1 MRKAILLSMAAI
13 FLAAGCASMPA
24 KSGTALERTGMIA
37 SMITEAEQLGARE
50 CAPRNLAKAMVALDH
65 ALHEV
70 KEGYYHSTWL
80 EPDIAEAEKAA
91 GDLLAERKFA
101 ATLGIRFRCVSRDP
115 GESDGARPR
124 QGG

>member
-1 MRKAILLSMAAI
+1 MRKAILLSTAAI

-24 KSGTALERTGMIA
+24 KSGSARERTGMVA

-50 CAPRNLAKAMVALDH
+50 CAPRNLAKAKVALDH

-70 KEGYYHSTWL
+70 QEGYYHSTWL
-80 EPDIAEAEKAA
+80 EPGIAEAEKAA

-101 ATLGIRFRCVSRDP
+101 ATLGIRFRCVSRQP
-115 GESDGARPR
+115 AVSDGGDPLH
-124 QGG
+124 GG